1 MRIRKRIVL
10 KEYIQRLKDKFKCL
24 YSKTTPNEN
33 QSKWSYDANGS
44 HITEESRQFN
54 KEYDIIIENVQ
65 RQIKEEEL
73 DIEQVLADDLAAQAR
88 RNGIL

>member
-1 MRIRKRIVL
+1 ML

-24 YSKTTPNEN
+24 YSKTTSDEK
-33 QSKWSYDANGS
+33 QGDWSYDANGS
-44 HITEESRQFN
+44 PITEESRQFN

-73 DIEQVLADDLAAQAR
+73 DIEQVLADELAAQAR
-88 RNGIL
+88 RKGIL

>member
-1 MRIRKRIVL
+1 
-10 KEYIQRLKDKFKCL
+10 
-24 YSKTTPNEN
+24 
-33 QSKWSYDANGS
+33 
-44 HITEESRQFN
+44 
-54 KEYDIIIENVQ
+54 VQ

>member
-1 MRIRKRIVL
+1 ML
-10 KEYIQRLKDKFKCL
+10 KKYIQILKDKFKCL

-44 HITEESRQFN
+44 PIAEEGRQFN
-54 KEYDIIIENVQ
+54 KEYDAVIENVQ
-65 RQIKEEEL
+65 RQIKEEEEV
-73 DIEQVLADDLAAQAR
+73 DIEQVLADELAAQAR